1 MSNSLTGN
9 KAHDD
14 TVAKAE
20 GVRQSVAVGSSQAT
34 YISADVTFYR
44 AVAKSA
50 LANGVSPSAAMSAL
64 KALGQTGI

>member
-1 MSNSLTGN
+1 MSNALTGV

-20 GVRQSVAVGSSQAT
+20 LVRQSVAPGSSQAT
-34 YISADVTFYR
+34 YTSADVTFFR
-44 AVAKSA
+44 AVARSA

>member
-9 KAHDD
+9 KVHDD

-34 YISADVTFYR
+34 YISADVVFYR
-44 AVAKSA
+44 AVVKSA
-50 LANGVSPSAAMSAL
+50 LANGLSPSAAMSAL
-64 KALGQTGI
+64 REKGVTGL